1 MREGCSPGSASSGL
15 ASSGAVLSGFSLA
28 RSDLCAPVI
37 VCRVTGV
44 ASWLETY
51 GEVTA
56 ILSLMTGV
64 RLDVGKATIE
74 RGEKMI
80 QRNVRYEVLR

>member
-15 ASSGAVLSGFSLA
+15 VSSGGALSGFSLV

-56 ILSLMTGV
+56 ILSSMTGV
-64 RLDVGKATIE
+64 ELDVGETAIA
-74 RGEKMI
+74 RGKEDD

>member
-1 MREGCSPGSASSGL
+1 MSSG
-15 ASSGAVLSGFSLA
+15 GVLICFSLA
-28 RSDLCAPVI
+28 ESDLCAPVI

-56 ILSLMTGV
+56 MLSLMTGV
-64 RLDVGKATIE
+64 ELDVGETTIA
-74 RGEKMI
+74 RGKEDDSKEC
-80 QRNVRYEVLR
+80 EV